1 MLSGLFEFQE
11 ATVIVHAPETRRY
24 ANAEPVR
31 TTLQRPA
38 RFLKHVVALFVF
50 AASASS
56 LAQTV
61 VPLNANSGLSTYY
74 LTVQV
79 GGDLIEDYLVDTGAG
94 FMTITDSTLAH
105 LQERGQA
112 RFLRTIEGHLADGR
126 VLKVPVYL
134 LDEIVIGQTCVLR
147 EVEAAVLPGASRG
160 LFGLSALRRTS
171 PFEFSIEPPSLR
183 LSNCVERPVL
193 AASTASAR

>member
-1 MLSGLFEFQE
+1 M
-11 ATVIVHAPETRRY
+11 HASETRHR
-24 ANAEPVR
+24 ASAETSR
-31 TTLQRPA
+31 TILRRSA
-38 RFLKHVVALFVF
+38 RFLKHAVAALTL
-50 AASASS
+50 AATAPV

-79 GGDLIEDYLVDTGAG
+79 GGGLVEDYLVDTGAG
-94 FMTITDSTLAH
+94 FMTITAATLAH
-105 LQERGQA
+105 LEERGQA
-112 RFLRTIEGHLADGR
+112 RFLRNIEGHLADGR

-147 EVEAAVLPGASRG
+147 DVEAAVLPGASRG

-171 PFEFSIEPPSLR
+171 PFEFSVEPPSLR

-193 AASTASAR
+193 AASAGSAR